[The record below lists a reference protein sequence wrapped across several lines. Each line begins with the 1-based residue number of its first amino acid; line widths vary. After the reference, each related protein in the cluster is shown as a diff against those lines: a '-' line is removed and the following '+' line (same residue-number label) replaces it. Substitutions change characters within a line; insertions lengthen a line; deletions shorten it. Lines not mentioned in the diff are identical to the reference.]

1 MNAVSSERTLG
12 VSLGTADALGLAPA
26 GGDSPTTT
34 AYFLLGVRCAC
45 DCAFCAQARGSR
57 SRNDGLSRVIWP
69 QHDQDATLRALHL
82 AHLEGRIARACIQV
96 TTGPGMLEE
105 TVRMVTSIRSHSEVP
120 VCAAI
125 LPRSL
130 RDVERLLAAGAEVVG
145 FGLDAA
151 TPVVYERVK
160 KPGSK
165 PGLGQQVWRR
175 QMAMIE
181 TASRVFPQRIGAHL
195 IVGLGESERELVQLT
210 QRLVDA
216 GVVVA
221 LFAFTPVR
229 GTAMEAVSPPAVD
242 VYRRCQA
249 ARQLMTTGAARVER
263 FTFDQS
269 GRLSG
274 FGMLASEMRGALSD
288 GQAFRTSGCPACN
301 RPYYNERPRGV
312 MYNYPRPLDATEI
325 EAAFALLGL

>member
-1 MNAVSSERTLG
+1 
-12 VSLGTADALGLAPA
+12 LAPA

-34 AYFLLGVRCAC
+34 AYFLLGARCAC

-57 SRNDGLSRVIWP
+57 SRNDGLSRVTWP

-96 TTGPGMLEE
+96 TTGPGTLDE
-105 TVRMVTSIRSHSEVP
+105 TGRMVASIRSHSEVP

-151 TPVVYERVK
+151 TPIVYERIK
-160 KPGSK
+160 TPGSRA
-165 PGLGQQVWRR
+165 GQGQKTWHR

-181 TASRVFPQRIGAHL
+181 TASRLFPQRIGVHL
-195 IVGLGESERELVQLT
+195 IVGLGESERELVQLI

-216 GVVVA
+216 GVVAA

-229 GTAMEAVSPPAVD
+229 GTAMEGVSPPAVD

-249 ARQLMTTGAARVER
+249 ARHLMTTGAARVER
-263 FTFDQS
+263 FTFEQN
-269 GRLSG
+269 GRICG
-274 FGMLASEMRGALSD
+274 FGLSAAELRALLAD